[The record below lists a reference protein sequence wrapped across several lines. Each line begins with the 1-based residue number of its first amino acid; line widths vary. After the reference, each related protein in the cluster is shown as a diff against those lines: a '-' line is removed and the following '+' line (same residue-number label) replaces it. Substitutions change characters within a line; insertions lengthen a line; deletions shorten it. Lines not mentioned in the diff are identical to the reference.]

1 MQLAIGAAL
10 MAASMAAPAAFA
22 QARTRTVISSNTP
35 YLGIGCKDVDSD
47 SAKKLNLKEVR
58 GVEITQVEENSPAAK
73 AGIKEGDVVLE
84 YNGEK
89 VEGGAQLSRLV
100 HETPVGRQV
109 KLGVW
114 RNGSMQ
120 TLAAT
125 AEERKG
131 PVIVNSAGTWAMP
144 DLHSLEE
151 MRNFRMPDFD
161 MPNFSMTY
169 NSPRLGI
176 MGEPLGS
183 QEQLA
188 EFFGVKDGVLVKSV
202 TRNSAAEKAG
212 IKAGDVIVK
221 IDDEKVNTS
230 SDITRALR
238 GSSQSKKTVTVV
250 VVRQK
255 KETPIT
261 VTVETPAGVG
271 RPVRA
276 LVGPVYFNWGG
287 WGDWTQWVP
296 PMVVQKNGTT
306 IVFR

>member
-1 MQLAIGAAL
+1 
-10 MAASMAAPAAFA
+10 
-22 QARTRTVISSNTP
+22 
-35 YLGIGCKDVDSD
+35 
-47 SAKKLNLKEVR
+47 
-58 GVEITQVEENSPAAK
+58 
-73 AGIKEGDVVLE
+73 
-84 YNGEK
+84 
-89 VEGGAQLSRLV
+89 
-100 HETPVGRQV
+100 
-109 KLGVW
+109 
-114 RNGSMQ
+114 
-120 TLAAT
+120 
-125 AEERKG
+125 
-131 PVIVNSAGTWAMP
+131 
-144 DLHSLEE
+144 